1 MHFLAGGGD
10 GQTPLDGDEA
20 AGLIPTWV
28 ATRGDVNQAEAGN
41 IARGL
46 LWVGRSRP
54 STADI
59 LEERFIRRLH
69 ERMLGDVWRWAGT
82 YRTSNKNIGVDHWL
96 IAEQLGQLLADCRY
110 WLENG
115 TTSPTSSRFASTI
128 ASPQSIRSRT
138 GTAAWRARSP
148 TSSSSRLAGGASR
161 GARELPPRVPP
172 RRGAPTS
179 RRFTSRTTATLRRYS
194 VSRGHERL
202 VEGSARA

>member
-82 YRTSNKNIGVDHWL
+82 YRTSNKNIGVDYWL

-115 TTSPTSSRFASTI
+115 TYEPDELAVRFHHRLAAIHPFPNGNGRLARAI
-128 ASPQSIRSRT
+128 ADELIVALGGRRFSWGAGI
-138 GTAAWRARSP
+138 AAAGPAEARRAYIEALHVADDGDLAPLLEFARS
-148 TSSSSRLAGGASR
+148 
-161 GARELPPRVPP
+161 
-172 RRGAPTS
+172 
-179 RRFTSRTTATLRRYS
+179 
-194 VSRGHERL
+194 
-202 VEGSARA
+202 